1 MRFGLFLRILKA
13 RFRLIA
19 SILLITLGSAA
30 AASFLMARIYSPSA
44 VLFVDVKGLDPVL
57 GGSVF
62 TPQSVRGVLATQ
74 AEIVQSDRVVYG
86 VIREL
91 GLDRRQDVVDAW
103 QRNTGGSGDIVR
115 WLAKGMV
122 DNLIVKPSNEG
133 STLTLT
139 YEGKNGREAT
149 DIVNAFARQY
159 LQAAL
164 SLRADPAKQSAVY
177 FEQQL
182 AAYREQ
188 LKAAQAKTSAFQQ
201 ASGIVASEERLDIE
215 NQRLQ
220 ELSSQLVAVQSQA
233 VESRSRSAAIGRT
246 GRDAMPEV
254 VQNALVQS
262 LRTDLSRAEAKLQE
276 LSSRLGPNHPQYQ
289 SAQAEVESL
298 RARLNTETD
307 RVSRSI
313 VASSQVNA
321 QREAEIRGALEAQR
335 TRVLRLKK
343 DYDQLAG
350 LRREVDEAQKAIE
363 LVAQRLTQTNLE
375 SKAPQSNASLL
386 APALV
391 PSEPSRPKPVLNM
404 VVGAFAGLMLGVLAA
419 LSLEAFKRPVRT
431 AEDLMQV
438 VAVPVLAVLPPSN
451 TRRAQ
456 RLIGNTGPTI
466 TPPHL
471 RLGN

>member
-139 YEGKNGREAT
+139 YEGKNARGAT

-188 LKAAQAKTSAFQQ
+188 LKAAQAKMSAFQQ

-391 PSEPSRPKPVLNM
+391 PSEPSHPKPVLNM
-404 VVGAFAGLMLGVLAA
+404 VVGAFAGLVLGVLAA

-456 RLIGNTGPTI
+456 RLIGSTGPTI

>member
-13 RFRLIA
+13 RWQLIV
-19 SILLITLGSAA
+19 SILLLTLGSVA

-91 GLDRRQDVVDAW
+91 GLDRRQDLIEAW
-103 QRNTGGSGDIVR
+103 QAKTGGVGDIVP
-115 WLAKGMV
+115 WLAKRMV
-122 DNLIVKPSNEG
+122 SNLIVKPSNEG

-139 YEGKNGREAT
+139 YEGRNAKEAT

-188 LKAAQAKTSAFQQ
+188 LRAAQAKMSAFQQ

-220 ELSSQLVAVQSQA
+220 ELSTQLVAVQSQA

-246 GRDAMPEV
+246 GRDSMPEV
-254 VQNALVQS
+254 VQNSLVQS

-298 RARLNTETD
+298 RSRLNTETD

-335 TRVLRLKK
+335 ARVLRLKK

-363 LVAQRLTQTNLE
+363 LVSQRLTQTNLE

-391 PSEPSRPKPVLNM
+391 PSEPSRPKPALNM
-404 VVGAFAGLMLGVLAA
+404 AVGAFAGLMLGVLAA

-431 AEDLMQV
+431 AEDLMQA

-451 TRRAQ
+451 TRRPQ
-456 RLIGNTGPTI
+456 RLIGGTGPTI

>member
-139 YEGKNGREAT
+139 YEGKNARGAT

-188 LKAAQAKTSAFQQ
+188 LKAAQAKMSAFQQ

-404 VVGAFAGLMLGVLAA
+404 VVGAFAGLVLGVLAA

-456 RLIGNTGPTI
+456 RLIGSTGPTI

>member
-139 YEGKNGREAT
+139 YEGKNAREAT

-188 LKAAQAKTSAFQQ
+188 LKAAQAKMSAFQQ

-391 PSEPSRPKPVLNM
+391 PSEPSHPKPVLNM
-404 VVGAFAGLMLGVLAA
+404 VVGAFAGLVLGVLAA

-456 RLIGNTGPTI
+456 RLIGSTGPTI